1 LNKRKYLRI
10 LSFIV
15 FFGLCLVLVA
25 CAPKTDTTDPAG
37 NGNTEGN
44 GSATTDFNWS
54 VESNCS
60 TCHERSVTSLT
71 RLSCEAAQA
80 NAPNDTCMICHDD
93 TTGVKAAH
101 AAVKLSDTA
110 GDGTRLKKSEISE
123 SVCLACHDLEE
134 LKSTTADNTE
144 LTDNSGIVVNPHEV
158 STTLNINGN
167 HSSAICSSCH
177 KMHSTEAIGNTAERF
192 CLDCHHTGDYE
203 CGTCH

>member
-1 LNKRKYLRI
+1 M
-10 LSFIV
+10 
-15 FFGLCLVLVA
+15 LVA
-25 CAPKTDTTDPAG
+25 CAPKTDTTDSTG
-37 NGNTEGN
+37 NGNSDAN

-54 VESNCS
+54 VDSNCG

-80 NAPNDTCMICHDD
+80 NDPNDTCMTCHDD

-101 AAVKLSDTA
+101 SAVKLSDTA

-134 LKSTTADNTE
+134 LKTATADNTV
-144 LTDNSGIVVNPHEV
+144 LTDNNGIVVNPHEV

-167 HSSAICSSCH
+167 HSSVICSSCH